1 MAAITEIH
9 QIVFDFLQE
18 KHPELRF
25 TLRDVNRYDRLEQGY
40 WFHGNE
46 SYMTISFWDGWD
58 WRSKTPN
65 IFFRIEANG
74 KTRLEL
80 VDTDDSE
87 KATFFKKIAPSLKL
101 TQQKKKIGG
110 SDWLKSSDHES
121 IWIKSYNFEGDYLL
135 SLASFIKN
143 DKQLIDS
150 FISIGNLNNLFP
162 PIDENT
168 FKIKLSKISELRGT
182 PIHSKI
188 APLSI
193 KRLELKNIGHF
204 EQLDIDLSNR
214 VICFIGENGT
224 GKSTI
229 LRTILL
235 GLIGINDETQLIDPK
250 NKEIQRLLRIE
261 KEENGLSK
269 FASQGLIRLHYFD
282 KDKNDTYFDEPS
294 KSSSVDEKGQIITEA
309 IRIYSDKDSNLSAT
323 NGDYFKN
330 LVVALSQVR
339 SISDGKIQPVNFDF
353 KRPHISDTLS
363 LLYDLA
369 DDSFDR
375 FVKWIQD
382 TADSSSSKSFA
393 ERQKDLQVIKQ
404 SFQTI
409 KQITGSQIFELIEF
423 APSQKEIF
431 IKTDDAPN
439 GVPIR
444 LMSQGF
450 MNVIGWVGYF
460 IKRIYEVTPEGEDY
474 TKTRAILLIDEID
487 TYLHPKWQRTILNV
501 LATTFTETY
510 FIITTHSPLV
520 ISNLPPS
527 TDYKVYKVVKKQ
539 NGEMI
544 VFEEPD
550 FNPYGATANRILENM
565 MDTEERP
572 KLVALKFSA
581 FDEAIKTNDFENA
594 DFVATELEEMIDPR
608 DPEILRRK
616 TQIDARKKLIAL
628 KNK

>member
-9 QIVFDFLQE
+9 QTVFDFLQE
-18 KHPELRF
+18 KYPELRF
-25 TLRDVNRYDRLEQGY
+25 SLRQVNRYDRLEQGY

-46 SYMTISFWDGWD
+46 NYMIVSFWDGLD
-58 WRSKTPN
+58 WRNKTPN
-65 IFFRIEANG
+65 IFFFIGADG

-80 VDTDDSE
+80 VDTDGGD
-87 KATFFKKIAPSLKL
+87 KATFFENISPSLKSVR
-101 TQQKKKIGG
+101 QGKRF
-110 SDWLKSSDHES
+110 
-121 IWIKSYNFEGDYLL
+121 IWWKYYNNYENDYLS
-135 SLASFIKN
+135 SLESFIKN

-150 FISIGNLNNLFP
+150 FIKISSKKQEDSLFP
-162 PIDENT
+162 LIKEDEFNA
-168 FKIKLSKISELRGT
+168 KRARVLELRNKHT
-182 PIHSKI
+182 KAKI
-188 APLSI
+188 TPLSI

-229 LRTILL
+229 LRAILL
-235 GLIGINDETQLIDPK
+235 GLMGINDETQLIDPE

-294 KSSSVDEKGQIITEA
+294 KSNSVDEKGHIITEG

-330 LVVALSQVR
+330 VVVALSQVR
-339 SISDGKIQPVNFDF
+339 SISDGKSQAVDFDI

-369 DDSFDR
+369 DDSFYK

-382 TADSSSSKSFA
+382 TADSSASKSFD
-393 ERQKDLQVIKQ
+393 ERQKDLLVIQQVFYIIQ
-404 SFQTI
+404 
-409 KQITGSQIFELIEF
+409 QITGSKIFKLVEF

-460 IKRIYEVTPEGEDY
+460 IKRIYEVTPEGEDF

-520 ISNLPPS
+520 ISNLTPNIDAKIY
-527 TDYKVYKVVKKQ
+527 TVAKKIK
-539 NGEMI
+539 GEMI
-544 VFEEPD
+544 VFEELD
-550 FNPYGATANRILENM
+550 FNPYGATANRILENLM
-565 MDTEERP
+565 GTQERP
-572 KLVALKFSA
+572 KLVADKFSA
-581 FDEAIKTNDFENA
+581 FDEAIKTNDFEHA
-594 DFVATELEEMIDPR
+594 DSIAIELEEMIDPR